1 MNYNSINRFT
11 NRADYYN
18 KYRPTY
24 PIVVA
29 DFIISEFKL
38 SSDSII
44 ADIGCGTGIFSSLF
58 KDKIK
63 TIYGIEPNTEML
75 KFAKKNLS
83 KQNNFIP
90 INATYEKNNPK
101 KFFG

>member
-18 KYRPTY
+18 KYRPSY

-44 ADIGCGTGIFSSLF
+44 ADIGCGTGIF
-58 KDKIK
+58 
-63 TIYGIEPNTEML
+63 
-75 KFAKKNLS
+75 
-83 KQNNFIP
+83 
-90 INATYEKNNPK
+90 
-101 KFFG
+101 